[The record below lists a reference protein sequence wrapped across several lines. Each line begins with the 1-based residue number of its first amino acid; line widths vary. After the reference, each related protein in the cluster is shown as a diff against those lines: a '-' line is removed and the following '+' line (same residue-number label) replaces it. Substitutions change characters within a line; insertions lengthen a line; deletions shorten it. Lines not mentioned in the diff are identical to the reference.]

1 MIAIPE
7 ETLHDQAGMER
18 AFQLYFERLYADCA
32 GTMNALLKPRV
43 AECCFEKR
51 SLTIAVTIETWMVNP
66 NGRLHGGVTAT
77 VADMVMGLVSRYF
90 SGGKLTPTI
99 HMDVTYLSPAALGE
113 ELCCRA
119 ECVKAGFTID
129 SATAR
134 LWVPGREETP
144 VATATATYYV
154 NRRSGGK

>member
-1 MIAIPE
+1 MIRIPP
-7 ETLHDQAGMER
+7 ETLHDQPGMER
-18 AFQLYFERLYADCA
+18 AFALYFERLYADCA

-43 AECCFEKR
+43 VLCDYENRALTLAVRVEK
-51 SLTIAVTIETWMVNP
+51 WMVNP
-66 NGRLHGGVTAT
+66 NDILHGGVTAT

-90 SGGKLTPTI
+90 SGGKLTPTV
-99 HMDVTYLSPAALGE
+99 HMDVTYLSPAKLGE
-113 ELCCRA
+113 ELFCRA

-134 LWVPGREETP
+134 LWVPGSEDNP

-154 NRRSGGK
+154 NRRS

>member
-1 MIAIPE
+1 MIVIPP
-7 ETLHDQAGMER
+7 ETLHDQAGMEQ
-18 AFQLYFERLYADCA
+18 AFRLYFKRLYADCA

-43 AECCFEKR
+43 VECDFAAR
-51 SLTIAVTIETWMVNP
+51 RLTLAVTVEEWMVNP
-66 NGRLHGGVTAT
+66 NDQLHGGVTAT

-90 SGGKLTPTI
+90 SDGKLTPTI
-99 HMDVTYLSPAALGE
+99 HMDVTYLSPAKRGE
-113 ELCCRA
+113 ELYCCA

-134 LWVPGREETP
+134 LWVPGREEQP

-154 NRRSGGK
+154 NRRS

>member
-1 MIAIPE
+1 MIVIPT
-7 ETLHDQAGMER
+7 ETLHDQDGMER
-18 AFQLYFERLYADCA
+18 AFKLYFERLYADCA

-43 AECCFEKR
+43 VCCDYANR
-51 SLTIAVTIETWMVNP
+51 RLTLAVPVERWMVNP
-66 NGRLHGGVTAT
+66 NDQLHGGVTAT

-99 HMDVTYLSPAALGE
+99 HMDVTYLSPAKLGE
-113 ELCCRA
+113 ELYCCA
-119 ECVKAGFTID
+119 ECVKTGFTID

-134 LWVPGREETP
+134 LWAAGREDQP

-154 NRRSGGK
+154 NRRS